1 MSDVFEKIRSRT
13 LDYAQDIYDF
23 VSELIKVESCSGH
36 ERGVAALVE
45 DKMQQLEFD
54 DVIVDKMGNV
64 RGSVGSGQILIGADG
79 HMDTVGAGDESQW
92 VRSPFSG
99 DQDNHS
105 IYGRGATDMKAAI
118 AAMVYAGKVIQDLK
132 LTDAFTYVSVRRYR
146 KSLAKV

>member
-1 MSDVFEKIRSRT
+1 
-13 LDYAQDIYDF
+13 
-23 VSELIKVESCSGH
+23 
-36 ERGVAALVE
+36 
-45 DKMQQLEFD
+45 MQQLEFD

-132 LTDAFTYVSVRRYR
+132 LTDAFTYVVCATVQEEPCEGLAWGIPDR
-146 KSLAKV
+146 KRGVIP